1 MEGRNRASDG
11 QSGAELIVD
20 VVAPVEKKNVA
31 QSSWLCV
38 CRMWYVVCGMLYV
51 VVVRTYVLSSKPRGG
66 WVGPLKR
73 LRVALFSR
81 WCCIVV

>member
-38 CRMWYVVCGMLYV
+38 CCKWYVVCGKLYV
-51 VVVRTYVLSSKPRGG
+51 VVIRTYCQANPAVGG
-66 WVGPLKR
+66 WGLSKGCAS
-73 LRVALFSR
+73 LFLVAG
-81 WCCIVV
+81 VA